1 MSCTAASK
9 VIVSSW
15 FQFGGLYYK
24 SKITQHWAL
33 ILLSLEPSI
42 NVNDNWDSPSFYNT
56 DHCSQSEEM
65 FNISLWSLS

>member
-42 NVNDNWDSPSFYNT
+42 NVNDN
-56 DHCSQSEEM
+56 
-65 FNISLWSLS
+65 